1 MRNFEKNINMRY
13 LIIPCIWLIGCSTPE
28 RKLATIQITKPELLI
43 EHCVRNYNPE
53 LKELR
58 FDTTIINID
67 TILVDCDTIG
77 IKKVPIEKTH
87 TKTEITKEIIDLRYR
102 DLLEINKEELIIC
115 NNDLIREKNK
125 SKKLTRF
132 LILTIGL
139 LIASVFVILK
149 R

>member
-1 MRNFEKNINMRY
+1 MRY
-13 LIIPCIWLIGCSTPE
+13 LILPCFLLVGCTSAE
-28 RKLATIQITKPELLI
+28 RKLATIQVKKPELLI
-43 EHCVRNYNPE
+43 EHCIRTYNPE

-77 IKKVPIEKTH
+77 IKKIPIEKTH

-102 DLLEINKEELIIC
+102 DLLEINKEKLIIC

-125 SKKLTRF
+125 SKNLALL

-139 LIASVFVILK
+139 LMASVFVKIK